1 MTPSTPARKTGRRSG
16 RGQVVVR
23 SELRPALVRHARVE
37 RPRECCGL
45 LVGRGRHVQF
55 AVPVAN
61 IASNPARY
69 RVDDA
74 SHITLRRTLRAF
86 VPPLEIVGV
95 YHSHPQGA
103 AWPSER
109 DVRDALY
116 PDWIHFIVGLGGRKP
131 DVRAF
136 RLRNGRIQPL
146 RIVWSPGRPR
156 RSRRTRSV
164 LRSS

>member
-1 MTPSTPARKTGRRSG
+1 VIPSTRAPKVGPRSG

-23 SELRPALVRHARVE
+23 SALRPALVRHARAE
-37 RPRECCGL
+37 QPRECCGL

-55 AVPVAN
+55 AVPFTN

-109 DVRDALY
+109 DVRDAFY
-116 PDWIHFIVGLGGRKP
+116 PDWLHLIVGLGSRKTR
-131 DVRAF
+131 VRAF
-136 RLRNGRIQPL
+136 RLRGGRIRPL
-146 RIVWSPGRPR
+146 TILWSAR
-156 RSRRTRSV
+156 
-164 LRSS
+164 